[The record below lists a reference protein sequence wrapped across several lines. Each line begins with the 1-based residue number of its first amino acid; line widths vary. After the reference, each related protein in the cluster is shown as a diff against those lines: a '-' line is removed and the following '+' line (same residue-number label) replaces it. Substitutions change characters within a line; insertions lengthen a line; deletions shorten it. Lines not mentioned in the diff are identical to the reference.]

1 MLPLKSRTSSPL
13 QFYQCFLFFPYF
25 LYSITVSKTASGSVT
40 SELTLDKVQ
49 WEDEGIYSCLAKQV
63 ASKDEPTKQEIIL
76 EIFGKLISDLKI
88 SNSAVRRF
96 ILSFNNPEITLRNLH
111 YLWNCNF
118 CISCNIYGKF

>member
-1 MLPLKSRTSSPL
+1 M
-13 QFYQCFLFFPYF
+13 FLIFPYF

-88 SNSAVRRF
+88 SNNAVRRF
-96 ILSFNNPEITLRNLH
+96 CSQLL
-111 YLWNCNF
+111 
-118 CISCNIYGKF
+118 